1 MLPSGDIAACTEA
14 EIQVLIALLELA
26 KPKETPNNNFY
37 AFYPQTL
44 DQAATYFRRFRED
57 WAEAYAGLVARG
69 LLVQEGSAHRLTERG
84 TAVAQRLRDARPPIY
99 YWYQEYFSEA
109 PHSPDYARFCEL
121 LYGRYLCQAGFSD
134 MAQLQALLDTVRLGT
149 HSRALDLG
157 CGVGLIAEYISDVT
171 GARVW
176 GLDYSP
182 EAIAQA
188 HARTRDKEQRLSFQV
203 GNLDDLP
210 YPPRAFDTL
219 IAIDTLYMPNDL
231 DHTLAQMHE
240 LLVPG
245 GQMALFYQHMLWGD
259 QESREALRAEQ
270 TPLGQALQ
278 RAGLPF
284 GVQDFTAATY
294 RLLQRK
300 RQIAEAMKA
309 GFQAEG
315 RLFLYEHLI
324 AESES
329 STTPFDPQSCRMS
342 RYLYHV
348 RV

>member
-1 MLPSGDIAACTEA
+1 MAILTEA
-14 EIQVLIALLELA
+14 EVQVLIALLELVQ
-26 KPKETPNNNFY
+26 PKETPNNNFY
-37 AFYPQTL
+37 TFYPQTL
-44 DQAATYFRRFRED
+44 DQAATYFRRYRED
-57 WAEAYAGLVARG
+57 WTAAYESLVAKG
-69 LLVQEGSAHRLTERG
+69 LLVQDGSAHRLTEQG
-84 TAVAQRLRDARPPIY
+84 IAAAQRLRDARPPIW
-99 YWYQEYFSEA
+99 YWYQEYFAEA
-109 PHSPDYARFCEL
+109 PCSPAYARFCEQ

-134 MAQLQALLDTVRLGT
+134 MAQFQALLDTVRLGPN
-149 HSRALDLG
+149 SRALDLG

-188 HARTRDKEQRLSFQV
+188 QARTREKEQRLSFQL

-231 DHTLAQMHE
+231 DHTLAQMQE

-245 GQMALFYQHMLWGD
+245 GQMALFYQHMLWSAQD
-259 QESREALRAEQ
+259 SRETLRAEQ

-278 RAGLPF
+278 AAGLSF
-284 GVQDFTAATY
+284 GVQDFSAATY
-294 RLLQRK
+294 ELLQRK

-309 GFQAEG
+309 DFQAEG

-329 STTPFDPQSCRMS
+329 STAPFDPETCRMS
-342 RYLYHV
+342 RYLYHTKV
-348 RV
+348 